1 MAYVVNR
8 RGRWTG
14 YYRVG
19 DKRLS
24 AGTWDTKTEAEYHA
38 LVAEREGLKTP
49 LEGSQT
55 LSEWV
60 AIWLP
65 QSDLL
70 PNTRKGYQRV
80 LNTYILPQIGQHKIV
95 EISTK
100 LVSKLLADLKAEGVG
115 SATLGQV
122 KACLGSALKPLVA
135 TGDLPA
141 NPTHG
146 VSVRQRKSDLAK
158 VIEPEEFKE
167 VVSYLPTEG
176 AKLFVRF
183 LMASGCRFGEA
194 TELRVSDVDFKSG
207 EVYVQRRVCDLGNDY
222 DESLIKSQSLIKST
236 SKSRSNT
243 KSHSKSTTKSQSNT
257 KSNTKRDRFIV
268 LDSTKSGR
276 KRYVTL
282 SKALLQDIKQ
292 YVIAKALSK
301 DDLLFSRS
309 IVVTESKINSS
320 LGTKSLEPYVQ
331 GGKKFQHGTLYSYT
345 RGNCRCGDCKEAVRK
360 YRQKAKPHQ
369 KRSSIDQTSH
379 LPRDV
384 WRKTWNKAIANSKI
398 GWYPRTHD
406 LRHAN
411 ATQLL
416 KNGVDLHEV
425 KERLGHQSIRTTERY
440 LHRIRQNKSQAPESV
455 NDYVG

>member
-1 MAYVVNR
+1 MAYVVER
-8 RGRWTG
+8 RGRFTG

-24 AGTWDTKTEAEYHA
+24 AGTWATKTEAEYHA
-38 LVAEREGLKTP
+38 LVAERQGLKTAT
-49 LEGSQT
+49 EGSQT
-55 LSEWV
+55 LSNWV
-60 AIWLP
+60 ANWLP
-65 QSDLL
+65 NSDLL

-80 LNTYILPQIGQHKIV
+80 LNTYILPQIGHLKVV

-100 LVSKLLADLKAEGVG
+100 EVAKLLASNKAQGVG
-115 SATLGQV
+115 SATLGQI
-122 KACLGSALKPLVA
+122 KACLGSTLKPLVA

-146 VSVRQRKSDLAK
+146 VSVKQRKSDLAK

-194 TELRVSDVDFKSG
+194 TEIRVSDVDFKSG

-236 SKSRSNT
+236 SKSRSNI
-243 KSHSKSTTKSQSNT
+243 KSTTKSQSNI

-292 YVIAKALSK
+292 YVTAKALSK

-320 LGTKSLEPYVQ
+320 FGTTNLEPYVQ

-369 KRSSIDQTSH
+369 KRTSIDQTSH

>member
-1 MAYVVNR
+1 MAYVVERN
-8 RGRWTG
+8 GRFTG

-19 DKRLS
+19 GKRLS
-24 AGTWDTKTEAEYHA
+24 AGTWATKTEAEYHA
-38 LVAEREGLKTP
+38 LVAERDGLESASRGVK
-49 LEGSQT
+49 T
-55 LSEWV
+55 LSDWV
-60 AIWLP
+60 QDWLP
-65 QSDLL
+65 NSDLL
-70 PNTRKGYQRV
+70 PITRKGYQRV
-80 LNTYILPQIGQHKIV
+80 LNTYILPQIGHLKV
-95 EISTK
+95 DEISTK
-100 LVSKLLADLKAEGVG
+100 SVAKLLSDLKSSGVR

-135 TGDLPA
+135 IGDLPA

-146 VSVRQRKSDLAK
+146 VSVKMKKSDLTQ
-158 VIEPEEFKE
+158 VIEPDEFRAIL
-167 VVSYLPTEG
+167 SNLPTEG
-176 AKLFVRF
+176 ARLFVRF

-194 TELRVSDVDFKSG
+194 TEVRVSDVNFKTG
-207 EVYVQRRVCDLGNDY
+207 EVFVQRRVSDLGNGY
-222 DESLIKSQSLIKST
+222 DESLTRSQSHIRSHTKSD
-236 SKSRSNT
+236 SKSE
-243 KSHSKSTTKSQSNT
+243 SHTKSTTKSQSNT
-257 KSNTKRDRFIV
+257 KSLTKSERFV
-268 LDSTKSGR
+268 VVDSTKSGY

-282 SKALLQDIKQ
+282 SKALLQDLEA

-301 DDLLFSRS
+301 DDLVFSRS
-309 IVVTESKINSS
+309 IVFTESKIESS
-320 LGTKSLEPYVQ
+320 LGTSLEQPFVQ
-331 GGKKFQHGTLYSYT
+331 GGKTFQHGTLYSYT
-345 RGNCRCGDCKEAVRK
+345 HGGCRCGNCKEAVRK

-384 WRKTWNKAIANSKI
+384 WRKTWNKAIANSGI

-440 LHRIRQNKSQAPESV
+440 LHRLRQNKSQAPESV